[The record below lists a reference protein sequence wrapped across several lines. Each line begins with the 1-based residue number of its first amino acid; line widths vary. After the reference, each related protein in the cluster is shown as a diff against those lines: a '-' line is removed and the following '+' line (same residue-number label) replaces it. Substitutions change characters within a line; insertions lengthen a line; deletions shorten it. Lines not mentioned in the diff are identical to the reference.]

1 MVNRKLFFVMLF
13 IFAVGLCS
21 GSFFEAYMQ
30 GEGKEQLKEL
40 ISVFFSSEESPAF
53 AVAFLSSVKK
63 WLLLSAV
70 LFICPLLP
78 LLMPAVPLIPLFKG
92 LALGFSATILVETF
106 GIKAS
111 LYILGTLVPQNIIQ
125 IPVLCFAAAVSLETS
140 VLVIRQLQPRRRR
153 SNKKALQNYAR
164 QYILTFGAVI
174 ILVIFSCLLEAFLM
188 KVLL

>member
-70 LFICPLLP
+70 LHHNQSHVLHPFR
-78 LLMPAVPLIPLFKG
+78 
-92 LALGFSATILVETF
+92 
-106 GIKAS
+106 
-111 LYILGTLVPQNIIQ
+111 IQ
-125 IPVLCFAAAVSLETS
+125 S
-140 VLVIRQLQPRRRR
+140 VH
-153 SNKKALQNYAR
+153 N
-164 QYILTFGAVI
+164 
-174 ILVIFSCLLEAFLM
+174 C
-188 KVLL
+188 

>member
-70 LFICPLLP
+70 LWNPRRTGRLPPLSRT
-78 LLMPAVPLIPLFKG
+78 VPLQ
-92 LALGFSATILVETF
+92 
-106 GIKAS
+106 
-111 LYILGTLVPQNIIQ
+111 TLLQ
-125 IPVLCFAAAVSLETS
+125 CFLS
-140 VLVIRQLQPRRRR
+140 R
-153 SNKKALQNYAR
+153 
-164 QYILTFGAVI
+164 
-174 ILVIFSCLLEAFLM
+174 
-188 KVLL
+188 